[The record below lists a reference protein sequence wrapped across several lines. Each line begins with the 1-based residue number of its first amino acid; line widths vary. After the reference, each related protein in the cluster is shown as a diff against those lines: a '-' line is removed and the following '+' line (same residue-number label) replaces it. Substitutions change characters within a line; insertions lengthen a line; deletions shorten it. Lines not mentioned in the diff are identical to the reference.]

1 MTSEV
6 DVGGMTVE
14 VEPSHQYSVTFRY
27 RVTDGSRGAAW
38 HNSVG
43 HGSACEAKV
52 CHWILPC
59 RKNGTHWHSLMLAEC
74 FWGPNR
80 SMSTVKQWVVH
91 FSSGDSV
98 IVLSKS
104 IIVSMEINRRRYFQ
118 SDLPKICCLEVMIFL
133 NNSRGRRLK
142 EAQTSYLRMII
153 FSISSGDL
161 WCLMSGQGHLTPWP
175 GVALGIGHLTGD
187 RHLSACR

>member
-1 MTSEV
+1 
-6 DVGGMTVE
+6 
-14 VEPSHQYSVTFRY
+14 
-27 RVTDGSRGAAW
+27 
-38 HNSVG
+38 
-43 HGSACEAKV
+43 
-52 CHWILPC
+52 
-59 RKNGTHWHSLMLAEC
+59 
-74 FWGPNR
+74 
-80 SMSTVKQWVVH
+80 MSTVKQWVVH

-161 WCLMSGQGHLTPWP
+161 
-175 GVALGIGHLTGD
+175 
-187 RHLSACR
+187 